1 VNPVNPHS
9 NSNDEVVSPSQEAE
23 ALVAEIAP
31 NVNEDGVAHAG
42 GTNSSAPISGVD
54 DERTS
59 PLQTVIRQADH
70 IPFGHTDSCPLCT
83 VLDDAGT
90 MMAPSAVQS
99 NRI

>member
-1 VNPVNPHS
+1 MNPVNPHS

-54 DERTS
+54 DERAS
-59 PLQTVIRQADH
+59 PSRSVVIYD
-70 IPFGHTDSCPLCT
+70 TDCAL
-83 VLDDAGT
+83 LLA
-90 MMAPSAVQS
+90 ARPSTCQS
-99 NRI
+99 PTLVN